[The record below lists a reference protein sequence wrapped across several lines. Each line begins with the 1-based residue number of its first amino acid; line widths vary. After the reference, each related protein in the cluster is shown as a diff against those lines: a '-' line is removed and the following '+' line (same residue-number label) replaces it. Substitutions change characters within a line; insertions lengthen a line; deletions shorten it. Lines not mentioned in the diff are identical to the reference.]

1 MRSLLPFSYN
11 QILLPSHIARTYLE
25 ALFESFGSMLS
36 KLVGWLAGPRAMEV
50 QINLDE
56 GRTVYSSGDT
66 VAGEIM
72 LLAESSMHVSSI
84 VIILSGIAVSRSKS
98 GKNCEV
104 HQVCP

>member
-1 MRSLLPFSYN
+1 
-11 QILLPSHIARTYLE
+11 
-25 ALFESFGSMLS
+25 MLT
-36 KLVGWLAGPRAMEV
+36 KIVKWLASPRAMEV

-72 LLAESSMHVSSI
+72 LLAECSMRVSSI
-84 VIILSGIAVSRSKS
+84 VIVLSGIAVSRSKS

-104 HQVCP
+104 HQVCA